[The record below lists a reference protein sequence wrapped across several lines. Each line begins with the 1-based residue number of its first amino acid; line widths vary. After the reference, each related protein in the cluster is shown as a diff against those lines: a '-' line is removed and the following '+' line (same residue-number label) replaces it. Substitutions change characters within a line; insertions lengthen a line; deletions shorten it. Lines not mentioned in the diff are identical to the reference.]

1 MFETLLGHV
10 RFNMALNQANHQS
23 NSMTKTL
30 LSFFFVLFGCHVS
43 AQIVG
48 TIKNTENEPL
58 PFVNILI
65 ENTYKGTTSND
76 DGYYEL
82 NITQPKTYTMVY
94 TYLGYKTVKK
104 TVKIENFPYEIN
116 ITLEEESVSLSE
128 VVVNADENPAQII
141 MRKAIAKRKVNLER
155 INSFKADFY
164 SRGLIKIKDAPEKI
178 LGQEVGDLGG
188 GLDSTRS
195 GIIYLS
201 ETISKIQYLRPNKLK
216 EKISASKVSG
226 NSSGFS
232 FNNAIDVDYNF
243 YNNTI
248 EFGNQIISPI
258 ANNAFS
264 YYRYKLEGIFYD
276 ERGNLINKIKVI
288 PKRENDPIFS
298 GYIYIVDEQ
307 WTIFALELDI
317 TGEQARIPAVD
328 IISLKQ
334 TFSYSETDAIWAL
347 ISQSLNFKYKFLG
360 IKGDGRFTAVYSNY
374 QFNNSLTKK
383 DFGRELVAF
392 EDEANKKDSLFWNK
406 IRPVP
411 LTQEERQDYVT
422 KDSIQIRKKSKPY
435 LDSLDQANNRLKLG
449 NILGYTYQDSHKN
462 YRLGYSFPI
471 SGVQFNTVQGYT
483 AKANMFFTKN
493 YDEFKRYFS
502 ANANLEYGFSDERLR
517 ATGSLTYKFNNK
529 TRAFLSLSGGVK
541 TEQFNLSEP
550 ITATGNTIVSLFY
563 EANYMKLYDRSFIEL
578 NYSEELF
585 NGLRFF
591 SGMSYE
597 SRKALFNTTD
607 QTFYPR
613 DNKAYLSNNPLDP
626 ASLAAPFENHNI
638 IKLNTSVQIN
648 FGQEYLSYPDSKF
661 NIGNEAFPTLVLGY
675 EKGFGA
681 TNSDYNFDQVKARLY
696 QSFNIADKGRFRY
709 NLRAG
714 KFFNADAIAFM
725 DYQHFNGN
733 QINVSQEGN
742 YTNVFNNLGY
752 YDLSTNK
759 SYAEMH
765 AEHDFNGYILG
776 KIPLLNKL
784 NFNLIIGAHNLATPD
799 NRPYQEYTIGLDNI
813 GWGKWR
819 FLRFDY
825 IRSYQ
830 GGFTS
835 DAFLFG
841 LKFF

>member
-1 MFETLLGHV
+1 MIKKLLC
-10 RFNMALNQANHQS
+10 L
-23 NSMTKTL
+23 
-30 LSFFFVLFGCHVS
+30 FFIAFGFFAS

-48 TIKNTENEPL
+48 TIKNTKNEPL

-82 NITQPKTYTMVY
+82 NITKPKTYTIVY

-104 TVKIENFPYEIN
+104 KVAIDKFPYEIN
-116 ITLEEESVSLSE
+116 ITLEEESVSLGE
-128 VVVNADENPAQII
+128 VVVSAENNPANAI
-141 MRKAIAKRKVNLER
+141 MRQAIAKRKENLEK
-155 INSFKADFY
+155 INTFKADFY

-178 LGQEVGDLGG
+178 FGQEVGDLGG

-201 ETISKIQYLRPNKLK
+201 ETISKIQYLRPDKLK
-216 EKISASKVSG
+216 EKITASKVSG

-248 EFGNQIISPI
+248 EFGNEIISPI

-276 ERGNLINKIKVI
+276 DRGNLINKVNVI

-298 GYIYIVDEQ
+298 GSIYIVEDQ
-307 WTIFALELDI
+307 WTIYALELDI
-317 TGEQARIPAVD
+317 TGAQARIPAVD
-328 IISLKQ
+328 ILSLKQ
-334 TFSYSETDAIWAL
+334 SFSYSETNDVWAL
-347 ISQSLNFKYKFLG
+347 ISQSLDFKYKFLG

-374 QFNNSLTKK
+374 EFNGPLTRK

-392 EDEANKKDSLFWNK
+392 EDQANKKDSLFWNT

-411 LTQEERQDYVT
+411 LTLEERTDYT
-422 KDSIQIRKKSKPY
+422 KKDSIQIVKESKPY
-435 LDSLDQANNRLKLG
+435 LDSIDRVNNKFKLG
-449 NILGYTYQDSHKN
+449 SILGYSYQNSHKD
-462 YRLGYSFPI
+462 YRLGFDIPLL
-471 SGVQFNTVQGYT
+471 GVQFNTVQGYT
-483 AKANMFFTKN
+483 AKANVFFTKN
-493 YDEFKRYFS
+493 YDDFKRYFR
-502 ANANLEYGFSDERLR
+502 ANADLQYGFSDERLR
-517 ATGSLTYKFNNK
+517 ATGSLTYKFNN
-529 TRAFLSLSGGVK
+529 TNRRFLTLSGGVSA
-541 TEQFNLSEP
+541 EQFNPSNP
-550 ITATGNTIVSLFY
+550 IAPIINSISTLFF
-563 EANYMKLYDRSFIEL
+563 EDNYMKLYDKSFVQL

-585 NGLRFF
+585 NGFRLY
-591 SGMSYE
+591 SSLSYE
-597 SRKALFNTTD
+597 RRKALFNTTD
-607 QTFYPR
+607 QAWYP
-613 DNKAYLSNNPLDP
+613 KADKEYTSNNPFDETAYGIP
-626 ASLAAPFENHNI
+626 SFETHNI
-638 IKLNTSVQIN
+638 IKANVSARIN
-648 FGQEYLSYPDSKF
+648 FAQEYFSYPDSKF
-661 NIGNEAFPTLVLGY
+661 NVGNSAYPTLVLSY

-714 KFFNADAIAFM
+714 KFFNADDIAFM
-725 DYQHFNGN
+725 DFQHFNGN
-733 QINVSQEGN
+733 QTHVSTEGN

-752 YDLSTNK
+752 YSGSTNDA
-759 SYAEMH
+759 YLEAH
-765 AEHDFNGYILG
+765 TEHDFNGFLLG
-776 KIPLLNKL
+776 KVPLLNKL
-784 NFNLIIGAHNLATPD
+784 NFNLVVGAHLLATPSFK
-799 NRPYQEYTIGLDNI
+799 PYQEYSVGIDNI

-830 GGFTS
+830 SGFQS
-835 DAFLFG
+835 DAILFG